1 MAIEP
6 GVPCRICDFCK
17 GGRYNLCPD
26 IEFCAT
32 PPFHGTLCRYYKHA
46 ADFCYKYVHF
56 RGVFKTVKHLK
67 KVFTKT
73 INGFQLLTIF
83 AKSSILHVGLSS
95 EFVSRFYYWNPLL
108 YHVNVFMHW
117 GKVVHLPFIFITS
130 RVLWGILK
138 KRCPRTPDNGHN
150 ISLNRHQI
158 LASTLVKFAH
168 FDCQWIIHNLLTTRN
183 G

>member
-1 MAIEP
+1 MLFYTLHIDFLQQIHCDLNVRFLISALFFLGDRVAIEP

-56 RGVFKTVKHLK
+56 RGVFRTVKHLK

-95 EFVSRFYYWNPLL
+95 EFVSRFYY
-108 YHVNVFMHW
+108 
-117 GKVVHLPFIFITS
+117 
-130 RVLWGILK
+130 
-138 KRCPRTPDNGHN
+138 
-150 ISLNRHQI
+150 
-158 LASTLVKFAH
+158 
-168 FDCQWIIHNLLTTRN
+168 
-183 G
+183 